1 MADIARRTKN
11 FTGHKHTEETK
22 ARISAAK
29 KGVKFGKYNK
39 DRVEKTAAAMRESK
53 SKLNEDSVREV
64 RILNKAG
71 VPHRD
76 IAKKLGVS
84 YSAVADIARNRT
96 FRWVI

>member
-1 MADIARRTKN
+1 MLDAGIYTIESRVNSCRYV
-11 FTGHKHTEETK
+11 G
-22 ARISAAK
+22 SAASIK
-29 KGVKFGKYNK
+29 KRWR
-39 DRVEKTAAAMRESK
+39 DH
-53 SKLNEDSVREV
+53 VRQ
-64 RILNKAG
+64 LSQG